1 LLDRTRSAGA
11 VAHLNRLFHGQDEY
25 LSIADGAFAT
35 CPAELK
41 QAIYCTVDKVV
52 VHGDFKF
59 YLPQQIGG
67 VFVSAVGFGLAPLPR
82 KAHGVTNGEACHAD
96 PFKRL
101 LHQFKLGGLDDSDD
115 ELHGNST
122 TGRNAVA
129 YSIPGPA
136 IWAKCIAMNRLD
148 QPLHENVQAIL
159 ANWLSLPELLVLKT
173 EGMAGGMSGA
183 RFWKVSDGKKT
194 YCLRKTPKLPF
205 LTNQANDLR
214 EIHTFLEY
222 LWANGCHELARP
234 IRSLKEQSLVETR
247 NAIWELSNFLPG
259 EVTINPSNEQAL
271 AAIQYLAKLH
281 VIAPNYQQFE
291 PGFASALKDRRKLCQ
306 ELVEGKLDR
315 IVAAIR
321 GSYHSPEPQRDDAQK
336 IASQIRSALTQ
347 VTKHLEKGCVRLPLQ
362 WCLVDCHIG
371 NFLFTD
377 NQVTGLVD
385 FGTAHRGSVARD
397 IARLVGSVTADNLDR
412 WRTSLDEYQK
422 LRPLS
427 AEELHAVLAFHTSGL
442 VGRAARWLEWRFIS
456 RSSFADAE
464 TTHQKLEQ
472 LSAQLAAIDDTAAV
486 FATIPALG

>member
-1 LLDRTRSAGA
+1 
-11 VAHLNRLFHGQDEY
+11 LNRLFHRQDEY
-25 LSIADGAFAT
+25 LSIADGAFAA
-35 CPAELK
+35 CSAELK

-67 VFVSAVGFGLAPLPR
+67 VFVAAVGFGLAPLPR
-82 KAHGVTNGEACHAD
+82 EAHGVANGETGDSD
-96 PFKRL
+96 PFERL
-101 LHQFKLGGLDDSDD
+101 LHQIELGGLDDSDD
-115 ELHGNST
+115 ELHRNST

-136 IWAKCIAMNRLD
+136 IWAKCIAMNQLD

-159 ANWLSLPELLVLKT
+159 ANWFSLPELLVLKA
-173 EGMAGGMSGA
+173 EEMAGGLSGA
-183 RFWKVSDGKKT
+183 LFWKVSDGKKT

-214 EIHTFLEY
+214 EIHSFLEY
-222 LWANGCHELARP
+222 LSANGCHELARP
-234 IRSLKEQSLVETR
+234 IRSLKKQSLVETR

-259 EVTINPSNEQAL
+259 KVTINPSNEQAL
-271 AAIQYLAKLH
+271 AAVEYLAKLH
-281 VIAPNYQQFE
+281 VKAASYQQFE
-291 PGFASALKDRRKLCQ
+291 PRFASALKDRRKLCQ
-306 ELVEGKLDR
+306 ELAEGKLDR

-321 GSYHSPEPQRDDAQK
+321 GSYHSPEPQRVDAQK

-385 FGTAHRGSVARD
+385 FCTAHRGSVARD

-442 VGRAARWLEWRFIS
+442 VGRAARWLEWRFMTHAE
-456 RSSFADAE
+456 FADAG
-464 TTHQKLEQ
+464 TTNERLMQ
-472 LSAQLAAIDDTAAV
+472 LSAQIAAIPETEAV
-486 FATIPALG
+486 FASLQPRML